1 MLNKFSLKNILLLVI
16 SFSIS
21 YLMAQE
27 KIVLFNVNVIDGL
40 NSTVQEDMMVFIS
53 NRKIE
58 SIKNIGSKPK
68 GYKEIDL
75 NGMYLLP
82 GFIDAH
88 THISSLDAA
97 KRALQSGVTT
107 ARSASTSS
115 FQDVSIREM
124 VKARKLVGPDMIA
137 SGIFVTPNLGE
148 TILADVR
155 LANLVNGV
163 NKENELRKLVQIN
176 ADRGVDFIK
185 TRGTERAGL
194 PYTDPRKQTY
204 TEKQLSIIVNEANKY
219 NIPVMAHAH
228 GDEGGY
234 AAVKAGV
241 RSIEHGTYLS
251 KRTLS
256 LMKEKGTYLVPTFT
270 TVVDL
275 TEPGGD
281 YDNPVLF
288 IRGQHMLPSLESTVK
303 TAYKM
308 GVKIATGAD
317 TRYGPNSTTR
327 VGMEITNFVD
337 LGMKPIDAIR
347 SATIIGAE
355 LLMIADKT
363 GTIEVGKEA
372 DLIVVTKNP
381 LINIRT
387 IQDVVFVMSNGEI
400 ALKRIPFNKE

>member
-1 MLNKFSLKNILLLVI
+1 MLNKYSLKNILLVI

-68 GYKEIDL
+68 GYKVIDL

-194 PYTDPRKQTY
+194 PNTDPRKQTY